1 MGVRKRVY
9 EIVEVAASGDRAS
22 RIFDISILGLIALNV
37 LALILETVA
46 PIYNTAPQFF
56 KWFEIVSVVIFS
68 LEYILRIWSCVG
80 GAQYRSPITGRL
92 RYAATPMLLIDL
104 IAVLP
109 FYLPWVGV
117 DLRFV
122 RSIRMFRLFR
132 VAKVARYSNAI
143 KTIGRVI
150 RAKRA
155 ELMITLFVLI
165 LVLILAS
172 SMMYFAEHEAQPETF
187 SSIPAA
193 MWWAVATLTT
203 VGYGDVYPVTVMG
216 KIVACVIAIT
226 GIGMFALPTGIL
238 GAAFV
243 EEVQKKKD
251 KTETTICPH
260 CGEEVE
266 W

>member
-1 MGVRKRVY
+1 MGIRKRVY
-9 EIVEVAASGDRAS
+9 EIVEVAANGDRAS
-22 RIFDISILGLIALNV
+22 RIFDISILALIALNV
-37 LALILETVA
+37 LALILETVT
-46 PIYNTAPQFF
+46 PIYNAAPQFF
-56 KWFEIVSVVIFS
+56 IWFEIVSVAIFT
-68 LEYILRIWSCVG
+68 LEYILRIWSCVDS
-80 GAQYRSPITGRL
+80 AQYRSPITGRL
-92 RYAATPMLLIDL
+92 RYAATPMLLVDV

-132 VAKVARYSNAI
+132 VAKVDRYSNAI

-155 ELMITLFVLI
+155 ELMVTLFVLV

-172 SMMYFAEHEAQPETF
+172 SMMYFAEHEAQPDTF

-203 VGYGDVYPVTVMG
+203 VGYGDVYPVTAMG
-216 KIVACVIAIT
+216 KVVACVIAIA

-238 GAAFV
+238 GAAFA
-243 EEVQKKKD
+243 EEVQRKKG
-251 KTETTICPH
+251 ESESTICPH

>member
-1 MGVRKRVY
+1 MTVRKRVY
-9 EIVEVAASGDRAS
+9 EILAVAADGDKIS
-22 RIFDISILGLIALNV
+22 RIFDISILALIALNV
-37 LALILETVA
+37 LALILETVE
-46 PIYNTAPQFF
+46 PIYNAAPQAFIC
-56 KWFEIVSVVIFS
+56 FEIISVAIFTM
-68 LEYILRIWSCVG
+68 EYILRLWSCVQN
-80 GAQYRSPITGRL
+80 AKYRSPITGRL
-92 RYAATPMLLIDL
+92 RYAVRPMLLVDL

-132 VAKVARYSNAI
+132 IAKVARYSKAV
-143 KTIGRVI
+143 KTIASVI

-155 ELMITLFVLI
+155 ELMVTLFVLV

-203 VGYGDVYPVTVMG
+203 VGYGDVYPVTAIG
-216 KIVACVIAIT
+216 KFIGCIIAIT

-238 GAAFV
+238 GAAFA
-243 EEVQKKKD
+243 EEVQRQ
-251 KTETTICPH
+251 KTEPQTVICPH

-266 W
+266 P